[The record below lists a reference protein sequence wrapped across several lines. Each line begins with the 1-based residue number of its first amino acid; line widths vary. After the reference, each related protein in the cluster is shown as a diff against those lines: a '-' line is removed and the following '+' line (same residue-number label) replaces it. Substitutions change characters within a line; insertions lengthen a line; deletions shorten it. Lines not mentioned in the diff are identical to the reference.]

1 MHFWWLKKNVFL
13 HFLQVIFMFQKTEN
27 SRRGKDIKF
36 SFIYISP
43 VLQSYQRLLTLSK
56 QEAGY
61 WEKSLQ
67 ELAVRLKMS
76 QHYLS
81 VADLRSQYVYLAR
94 TPAGGWRS
102 GVFLLLCRGSW
113 TRRSGSCGVQWARAN
128 AAESWRTRAAANTAI
143 KRCRL
148 DSVP

>member
-1 MHFWWLKKNVFL
+1 MYFY
-13 HFLQVIFMFQKTEN
+13 IFFKWCSCFRKQKTAGGEKILN
-27 SRRGKDIKF
+27 SVL
-36 SFIYISP
+36 FIH
-43 VLQSYQRLLTLSK
+43 LQRLLSK
-56 QEAGY
+56 QEAGAGY

-67 ELAVRLKMS
+67 KLAARLKMN
-76 QHYLS
+76 QRYLS
-81 VADLRSQYVYLAR
+81 VADLRSQYGYLAR

-113 TRRSGSCGVQWARAN
+113 TRRSGSCGAQWAGGN